1 MAIRRHILP
10 GEGDGER
17 RLATD
22 GCRECQRLSA
32 ESRYAE
38 EQIGRPNGHSS
49 QELEI
54 TEPFWHKLSQVPFH
68 EPFTQKMKLF
78 QSSLIKAN
86 QG

>member
-1 MAIRRHILP
+1 MKADSESFAAIVAADGNPPPTFP

-38 EQIGRPNGHSS
+38 EQIGDYWVILAQIVASAFP
-49 QELEI
+49 
-54 TEPFWHKLSQVPFH
+54 
-68 EPFTQKMKLF
+68 
-78 QSSLIKAN
+78 
-86 QG
+86 